1 MWSKKKNSK
10 YETDRTQT
18 IVKMSKK
25 KKVYKAP
32 IKSQMQRAKQCFLGL
47 GCSKEKLGRC
57 LSQEFLLLC

>member
-10 YETDRTQT
+10 YKPDMTQT
-18 IVKMSKK
+18 IVKMSKT

-32 IKSQMQRAKQCFLGL
+32 IKSQMQKAKQCFPGL

-57 LSQEFLLLC
+57 LI